1 MIFSQSLF
9 SHLQNGVTAAL
20 PTPRPAVR
28 LKGDNKHQST
38 LGTSSAGRGEGLR
51 LGTPTS
57 STWTRNMSGRPSAAS
72 PTPGRTAPKGP
83 SQVLPSFLYLPGR
96 RSSGEGG
103 RARLGPGHP
112 GARSVEEGV
121 TQDPQSQ
128 LGAGLGQLFRGL
140 DTASPCQ
147 GGCLSLLGLLPALL
161 LGRLPNGAPCCPHP

>member
-1 MIFSQSLF
+1 M
-9 SHLQNGVTAAL
+9 
-20 PTPRPAVR
+20 R
-28 LKGDNKHQST
+28 LKGDSKRQNT
-38 LGTSSAGRGEGLR
+38 LGTSPACRGEGLR
-51 LGTPTS
+51 PGTPTS

-72 PTPGRTAPKGP
+72 PTPGGTAPKGP
-83 SQVLPSFLYLPGR
+83 SQVLPSFLCLPGR

-103 RARLGPGHP
+103 RARLGLGHP

-121 TQDPQSQ
+121 TQDSQSQ
-128 LGAGLGQLFRGL
+128 LGAGLGQLVRGL